1 MLRVGQKRR
10 RTTGE
15 VKQAQEDSISKQKEI
30 EAKLRKYEELK
41 VINEH
46 LRAEAANHR
55 NSTDI
60 LNDLHSKK
68 KIHVNQEGEVLVPGF
83 DQLEEQE
90 DLADPNQS

>member
-1 MLRVGQKRR
+1 M
-10 RTTGE
+10 T
-15 VKQAQEDSISKQKEI
+15 
-30 EAKLRKYEELK
+30 
-41 VINEH
+41 NEH

-68 KIHVNQEGEVLVPGF
+68 KISVSASGEVLVPGI
-83 DQLEEQE
+83 DHVEEQE